1 MKNFD
6 WPHNIKLVSITAG
19 GTNQSTGDYDA
30 PGEVETDIKAH
41 IIDLS
46 IKDLQR
52 MPEGMYAIGDRRII
66 CDKIYGV
73 TPIDNI
79 KITEA
84 DSSVTDWEVKERE
97 KSYAMIGKFAG
108 EDRESFLLKKIA

>member
-6 WPHNIKLVSITAG
+6 WPHNIKLVAITAG
-19 GTNQSTGDYDA
+19 GTNQSTGNYDA
-30 PGEVETDIKAH
+30 PGEAETDIKGH
-41 IIDLS
+41 VVDLS

-52 MPEGMYAIGDRRII
+52 MPEGVYALGDRRLI
-66 CDKIYGV
+66 CEKSYGV
-73 TPIDNI
+73 KPIDNI

-84 DSSVTDWEVKERE
+84 DASVTKWEVKERE

-108 EDRESFLLKKIA
+108 EARESFLLKKIA